1 MNPPFLTL
9 FYAGA
14 LTLIALFLSFK
25 TVQQRLGTG
34 ILLGTGESFELLQA
48 NRAHGNLV
56 ENAVFFLILTGLMEV
71 SGQFSNLT
79 IGILGDIFILA
90 RISHAYGIFQP
101 ESSSM
106 FRTVG
111 AVTSMIVLLIQ
122 AGLALWISGAWLAA
136 NNWGF

>member
-1 MNPPFLTL
+1 MFTL
-9 FYAGA
+9 FYAGV
-14 LTLIALFLSFK
+14 LTLIALFLAFK

-34 ILLGTGESFELLQA
+34 ILLGTGESFKLLQA
-48 NRAHGNLV
+48 SRAHGNLI
-56 ENAVFFLILTGLMEV
+56 EYAVFFLILTGLMEV
-71 SGQFSNLT
+71 SGQFSNIT

-111 AVTSMIVLLIQ
+111 AVGSMLVLLIQ
-122 AGLALWISGAWLAA
+122 AILALWVSGAWLAA

>member
-1 MNPPFLTL
+1 MLTL

-90 RISHAYGIFQP
+90 RISHAYGIFQA

-111 AVTSMIVLLIQ
+111 AVTSMVVLLIQ
-122 AGLALWISGAWLAA
+122 AGLALWVSGVWLAA

>member
-1 MNPPFLTL
+1 MLTL

-90 RISHAYGIFQP
+90 RISHAYGIFQA

-111 AVTSMIVLLIQ
+111 AVTSMVVLLIQ
-122 AGLALWISGAWLAA
+122 AWLALWVSGTWLAA

>member
-1 MNPPFLTL
+1 MLTL

-90 RISHAYGIFQP
+90 RISHAYGIFQA

-111 AVTSMIVLLIQ
+111 AVTSMVVLLIQ
-122 AGLALWISGAWLAA
+122 AGLALWVSGAWLAA

>member
-1 MNPPFLTL
+1 MLTL

-90 RISHAYGIFQP
+90 RISHAYGIFQA

-106 FRTVG
+106 FRTIG
-111 AVTSMIVLLIQ
+111 AVTSMVVLLIQ
-122 AGLALWISGAWLAA
+122 AWLALWVSGAWLAA

>member
-1 MNPPFLTL
+1 MLTL

-90 RISHAYGIFQP
+90 RISHAYGIFQA

-111 AVTSMIVLLIQ
+111 AVTSMAVLLIQ
-122 AGLALWISGAWLAA
+122 AGLALWVSGAWLAA

>member
-1 MNPPFLTL
+1 MVTL

-14 LTLIALFLSFK
+14 LTLIAIFLAFK
-25 TVQQRLGTG
+25 TIQQRLGTG

-48 NRAHGNLV
+48 NRAHGNLI

-79 IGILGDIFILA
+79 IVILGDIFILA
-90 RISHAYGIFQP
+90 RISHAYGMFQP
-101 ESSSM
+101 ESSSK
-106 FRTVG
+106 FRTAG
-111 AVTSMIVLLIQ
+111 AVTSMLVLLIL
-122 AGLALWISGAWLAA
+122 AVLALWVSGAWLAA

>member
-1 MNPPFLTL
+1 MLTL

-79 IGILGDIFILA
+79 IGILGDIFLLA
-90 RISHAYGIFQP
+90 RISHAYGIFQA

-111 AVTSMIVLLIQ
+111 AVTSMVVLLIQ
-122 AGLALWISGAWLAA
+122 AGLALWVSGAWLAA